1 MNYRTPLLAIIILL
15 SGCAEQPAHDPA
27 ADVQAMRETVNTFVE
42 AFAAGDAAA
51 AVALFAEGAIVMPSN
66 DVDLVGHDAMLAYWS
81 PGFVNNTIDLS
92 VDIQSVEAS
101 GDLGFMDM
109 HTFAAVTPKAGG
121 ETVHLTYRDQV
132 VFKRINGEWKIYRDL
147 SQAAPEVLVQS
158 LGR

>member
-1 MNYRTPLLAIIILL
+1 MKLRIYIVSAAFLL
-15 SGCAEQPAHDPA
+15 SACGEDPA
-27 ADVQAMRETVNTFVE
+27 PDTAADIQAMRDTVNAFVE

-51 AVALFAEGAIVMPSN
+51 AVALFAEDAIVMPSN
-66 DVDLVGHDAMLAYWS
+66 DVDLIGHEAMLNYWA
-81 PGFVNNTIDLS
+81 PGFVNSTIDLS
-92 VDIQSVEAS
+92 VDIKSVEAS

-109 HTFAAVTPKAGG
+109 HTFAAVTPKDGG

-147 SQAAPEVLVQS
+147 SQAAPEKLIKS